1 MTKVMQYNVE
11 LLIDIATWLKA
22 NKHVQVL
29 AGVSASKSPIPLVR
43 GPSDAVHLNL
53 LNSLLNC

>member
-1 MTKVMQYNVE
+1 MQYNVE